1 MKINFN
7 FTLDSFQADAL
18 LNCIQKEIV
27 NLTDAKLDH
36 LASKPHIDHLNGL
49 IKYHETLKNIVN
61 AGSNKVID
69 SL

>member
-36 LASKPHIDHLNGL
+36 LESKPHIDHLNGL
-49 IKYHETLKNIVN
+49 IKYHENLIKIITK
-61 AGSNKVID
+61 GQTKTS
-69 SL
+69 